1 MANATPIK
9 VASGQLS
16 QFAASDTVPVANL
29 QLSATSPVT
38 LSGAGA
44 IGISAA
50 SATAAGS
57 EAAYDFIA
65 ARSMIAALRGC
76 LYLS

>member
-38 LSGAGA
+38 LSAGGVIA
-44 IGISAA
+44 ISAA
-50 SATAAGS
+50 TASAAGS
-57 EAAYDFIA
+57 ESASDFVAIRNVPA
-65 ARSMIAALRGC
+65 MLRGGH
-76 LYLS
+76 YMS